1 MTFMTISPLISV
13 VIATYNR
20 CEVLRETLS
29 RLRRQTLSHER
40 FEVVVVD
47 DGSTD
52 DTAVMVEAMI
62 GKCEYSLRYFFH
74 ENRGPGYTENVGI
87 RAAHHPLLLLIADD
101 IWPSPFL
108 LAEHVAAHQKYPDI
122 NVAVLGGVSQSHDLP
137 PTVLHQHWDPFQYN
151 RFVDGTEIDAVNFL
165 ACNVSIKRDFIL
177 AGEMFRERRAV
188 AHEDI
193 ELGYRLRQRGMRL
206 IFAKT
211 ATAFHQ
217 HLETLDGIC
226 KRAYERGRN
235 FDMLLGTI
243 PADFVLPLYK
253 IATPKAGL
261 AGLLKLLPRELIRA
275 PLFNAMTVF
284 HFWLPVLAAAEHNP
298 LARCFASGFAY
309 RGVSGYYLR
318 TGYKELC
325 MRGRDFVD

>member
-1 MTFMTISPLISV
+1 MTFTTTSPLISV

-20 CEVLRETLS
+20 REVLRETLS
-29 RLRRQTLSHER
+29 RLRRQPLPHEC

-52 DTAVMVEAMI
+52 DTAAMVEAMM
-62 GKCEYSLRYFFH
+62 GECEYSLRYYTH
-74 ENRGPGYTENVGI
+74 QNRGPGYSENVGI
-87 RAAHHPLLLLIADD
+87 RAARYPLVLLIADD
-101 IWPSPFL
+101 IWPSPSL
-108 LAEHVAAHQKYPDI
+108 LAEHVATHRKYPDI
-122 NVAVLGGVSQSHDLP
+122 NVAVLGGVSQSPDLP
-137 PTVLHQHWDPFQYN
+137 PTVLHRHWDPFQYN
-151 RFVDGTEIDAVNFL
+151 RFVDGAEIDAVNFL

-177 AGEMFRERRAV
+177 AGEMFRERQGA

-206 IFAKT
+206 IFAKS
-211 ATAFHQ
+211 AAAFH
-217 HLETLDGIC
+217 HHGETLGGIC

-235 FDMLLGTI
+235 FDVLLGTM

-261 AGLLKLLPRELIRA
+261 AGLLKLLPRELIRG
-275 PLFNAMTVF
+275 PLFNAMTVSY
-284 HFWLPVLAAAEHNP
+284 FWLPVLAAAEHNA

-318 TGYKELC
+318 KGYKELC
-325 MRGRDFVD
+325 MTGAA